1 MGAPVGN
8 AREAAGHRTSR
19 EDEEGKPVSAPTV
32 TARLP
37 RLLAG
42 VAGSG
47 GLGLDDHLAIHG
59 PMSAPA
65 GGRRARSRSKALI
78 DEVESAGLRGRGGAG
93 FPTALKLH
101 AVAGAR
107 GRSRTVVVNAAEG
120 EPASHKDRALMLG
133 APHLVLDGA
142 EAAAAAVGARD
153 LIVCV
158 SEAAPDVAEATSRAI
173 AERPHGH
180 RGARVRLAMVPD
192 SYVSGQE
199 SALVSHLNGGPA
211 KPTFTPPMIFERGV
225 GGHPTLLSN
234 AETFAHIALIAR
246 HGAAWF
252 RGLGTPEH
260 PGSAL
265 VTLRGPVDH
274 PGVYEIEHGSSLE
287 SLIDAAG
294 GSHEGVRA
302 ILIGGYAGTW
312 IDARELSAMTLDD
325 GWLAAHGAS
334 TGAGVIA
341 LLGESSCAVAE
352 TVRVVRWLAAE
363 TAGQCGPC
371 VHGLAA
377 IAARLEE
384 WVWGGAGE
392 SGVAEISRL
401 AAVVRGRGA
410 CRHPDGTLRFIAS
423 AMDVFAE
430 ELADHARH
438 GACAG
443 CHARQTLPLPGP
455 PSTAPGEL
463 AGASL

>member
-1 MGAPVGN
+1 MSSPA
-8 AREAAGHRTSR
+8 
-19 EDEEGKPVSAPTV
+19 
-32 TARLP
+32 ARLP

-42 VAGSG
+42 VPGSG
-47 GLGLDDHLAIHG
+47 GLDLGGHLAIHG
-59 PMSAPA
+59 AMPA
-65 GGRRARSRSKALI
+65 IDGGGRRARSRSTALI
-78 DEVESAGLRGRGGAG
+78 EEVEAAGLRGRGGGG

-107 GRSRTVVVNAAEG
+107 ARSRTVVVNGVEG
-120 EPASHKDRALMLG
+120 EPASSKDRALLMG

-142 EAAAAAVGARD
+142 EAAATALGAKE

-158 SEAAPDVAEATSRAI
+158 SESAPEAMSATRQAI
-173 AERPHGH
+173 AERPQGR
-180 RGARVRLAMVPD
+180 RGPRVTPVAVPH

-225 GGHPTLLSN
+225 GGRPTLLSN

-252 RGLGTPEH
+252 RELGTPEH

-265 VTLRGPVDH
+265 VTLQGPVDR
-274 PGVYEIEHGSSLE
+274 PGVYEIEHGAPLE
-287 SLIDAAG
+287 SLLDAAG
-294 GSHEGVRA
+294 GPHENVRA
-302 ILIGGYAGTW
+302 ILVGGYAGTW
-312 IDARELSAMTLDD
+312 IDGRELAAMTLDD

-352 TVRVVRWLAAE
+352 TVRIVRWLASE

-371 VHGLAA
+371 VHGLGA
-377 IAARLEE
+377 IAAQLED
-384 WVWGGAGE
+384 WVWGDGGE
-392 SGVAEISRL
+392 SGAAEISRL

-410 CRHPDGTLRFIAS
+410 CRHPDGTLRFIAG
-423 AMDVFAE
+423 AIDVFAE

-438 GACAG
+438 GACDG
-443 CHARQTLPLPGP
+443 CHAHRVLPLPDP
-455 PSTAPGEL
+455 APAARSEL
-463 AGASL
+463 SGISS

>member
-1 MGAPVGN
+1 
-8 AREAAGHRTSR
+8 
-19 EDEEGKPVSAPTV
+19 VSAPTL

-42 VAGSG
+42 VSASG
-47 GLGLDDHLAIHG
+47 GLDLNGHLAVHG
-59 PMSAPA
+59 PMPVPA
-65 GGRRARSRSKALI
+65 AGRRARSRSRALI
-78 DEVESAGLRGRGGAG
+78 DEVEAAGLRGRGGAG
-93 FPTALKLH
+93 FPTAVKLH
-101 AVAGAR
+101 AVAGSRSR
-107 GRSRTVVVNAAEG
+107 GRTVVVNGVEG
-120 EPASHKDRALMLG
+120 EPASRKDVALLLS

-142 EAAAAAVGARD
+142 EAAAAAVGARE

-158 SEAAPDVAEATSRAI
+158 SESAPDVAAATMQAI
-173 AERPHGH
+173 AERDDGQ
-180 RGARVRLAMVPD
+180 RGPRTRLVEVPD
-192 SYVSGQE
+192 SFVSGQE

-225 GGHPTLLSN
+225 GGRPTLLSN
-234 AETFAHIALIAR
+234 AETFAHIALISR

-252 RGLGTPEH
+252 RDLGTPEH

-265 VTLRGPVDH
+265 VTLIGPVDR
-274 PGVYEIEHGSSLE
+274 PGVYEIEHGASLG
-287 SLIDAAG
+287 SLLDAAG
-294 GSHEGVRA
+294 GAREGVRA
-302 ILIGGYAGTW
+302 ILVGGYAGTW
-312 IDARELSAMTLDD
+312 IDGREVGAMTLDD

-377 IAARLEE
+377 IAASLEQ

-392 SGVAEISRL
+392 GAVAEVSRL
-401 AAVVRGRGA
+401 SAVVRGRGA

-423 AMDVFAE
+423 AMDVFSE

-438 GACAG
+438 GACEG

-455 PSTAPGEL
+455 SPTAPGEL
-463 AGASL
+463 AGVSV